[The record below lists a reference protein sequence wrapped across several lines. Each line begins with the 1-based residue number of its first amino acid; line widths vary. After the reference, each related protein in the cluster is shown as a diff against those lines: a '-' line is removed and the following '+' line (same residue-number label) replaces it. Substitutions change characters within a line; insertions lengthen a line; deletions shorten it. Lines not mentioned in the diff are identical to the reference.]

1 MIRVT
6 LCLSV
11 ALALLAAVPASAATT
26 AFTYQGKLTDS
37 AGVPLTGSYDM
48 TFKLFDA
55 ATAGAQVGST
65 VTLTGVNVSAGL
77 FSVGLDFGEIGRAH
91 V

>member
-1 MIRVT
+1 MSRVA
-6 LCLSV
+6 LYLVV
-11 ALALLAAVPASAATT
+11 ALALLTAMPSDAATT

-48 TFKLFDA
+48 TFKLYDA

-65 VTLTGVNVSAGL
+65 VTLTGVNVSAG
-77 FSVGLDFGEIGRAH
+77 SMTW
-91 V
+91 